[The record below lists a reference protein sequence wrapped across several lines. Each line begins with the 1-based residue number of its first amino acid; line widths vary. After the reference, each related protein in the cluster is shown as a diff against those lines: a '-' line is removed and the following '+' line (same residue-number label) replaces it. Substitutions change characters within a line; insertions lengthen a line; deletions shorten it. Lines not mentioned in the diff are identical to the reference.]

1 MPREVELDSGGEDA
15 HLAAGG
21 VVDEHGL
28 AEPEIARHLLAP
40 SAGICSP
47 SRKIASGLPPLPSS
61 GRTPGAGEAWARPK
75 TTGVAPDRVPPMAG
89 DIELRAGEESVY
101 QGHPSW
107 RALASFYLLGLLVGL
122 ALLLLLWFAFDE
134 TALAIAVGLGVA
146 AVVVLVGYL
155 RRVSTKYVI
164 TNQRLRISRGI
175 VSRKVQET
183 RLDRVQNVN
192 FDQSVFDRMLSVG
205 TVDFDTAGTDDSEFR
220 FEWVNDPEGVV
231 KPSTTPSTSSPAP
244 ALEARHPHRCL
255 HHGGARRRRGGGP
268 RARAVFP
275 VEGHADFGEAD
286 ARFGA
291 PRGGTLTRVRTCSRR
306 REPRSARRARGSW
319 WRRATAGA
327 AATSRSGTPG
337 RRTFVYLHMLR
348 PTPWRRG
355 ERVEAGSRIGAVGC
369 TGSCWETTCTS
380 RYDAGAA
387 PPDRR

>member
-1 MPREVELDSGGEDA
+1 
-15 HLAAGG
+15 
-21 VVDEHGL
+21 
-28 AEPEIARHLLAP
+28 
-40 SAGICSP
+40 
-47 SRKIASGLPPLPSS
+47 
-61 GRTPGAGEAWARPK
+61 
-75 TTGVAPDRVPPMAG
+75 MAG

-231 KPSTTPSTSSPAP
+231 
-244 ALEARHPHRCL
+244 
-255 HHGGARRRRGGGP
+255 
-268 RARAVFP
+268 RAVN
-275 VEGHADFGEAD
+275 D
-286 ARFGA
+286 AIHEQPGA
-291 PRGGTLTRVRTCSRR
+291 GP
-306 REPRSARRARGSW
+306 
-319 WRRATAGA
+319 
-327 AATSRSGTPG
+327 
-337 RRTFVYLHMLR
+337 
-348 PTPWRRG
+348 
-355 ERVEAGSRIGAVGC
+355 
-369 TGSCWETTCTS
+369 
-380 RYDAGAA
+380 
-387 PPDRR
+387 